1 MSWQNN
7 NQHLGDWCRP
17 TSMSATIVCPLS
29 MMMVLILKVNED
41 IKLVDITREMND
53 KNFWG
58 LCVCHNQNV
67 STVNDESH
75 NGQRTDNSTDRAT
88 PDPPS
93 FNSRH
98 REKVFLCV
106 SYPRRPMNKISTPSM
121 ARRHQIEKFTPTPF
135 QPFQP
140 SVWTGRAGGI
150 LICRFH
156 KILLSRLFA
165 CYRAPCSLCFRKKG
179 AIICSNCV
187 TCTMGLFE

>member
-1 MSWQNN
+1 
-7 NQHLGDWCRP
+7 
-17 TSMSATIVCPLS
+17 MSATIKMFPLS
-29 MMMVLILKVNED
+29 MMSPTMA
-41 IKLVDITREMND
+41 R
-53 KNFWG
+53 G
-58 LCVCHNQNV
+58 LTIAPTEPHP
-67 STVNDESH
+67 
-75 NGQRTDNSTDRAT
+75 T
-88 PDPPS
+88 PSS

-121 ARRHQIEKFTPTPF
+121 AGRHQIEKFTPTPF